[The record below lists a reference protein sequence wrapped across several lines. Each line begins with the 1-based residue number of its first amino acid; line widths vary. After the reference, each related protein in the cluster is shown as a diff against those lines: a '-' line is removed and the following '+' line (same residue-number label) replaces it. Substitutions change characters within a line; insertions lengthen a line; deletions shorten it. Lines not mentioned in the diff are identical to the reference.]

1 MKTESR
7 VIKEITP
14 LSDKDCFY
22 VADRNKKDFTYP
34 MHSHA
39 EYELNFIA
47 NASGLRRIVGDS
59 VEVIGDFDLVL
70 IASKDLEHVWEQH
83 ECTSTDIREIT
94 IQFSSDMFF
103 SGYLDKNQFKPLKTV
118 FDMAQKGLS
127 FPMSAIMKV
136 YPLLDKLAHE
146 NSDFYSVLDFLAILY
161 ELSLLC
167 DKAKTLSS
175 SAYAKTCVSSESR
188 RVEKVKSYIN
198 DNFTEEIRLNQ
209 LAELVG
215 MTSSS
220 FSRFFKLRTGKVL
233 TDYIIEVR
241 LGHAARMLVDT
252 QMTIAE
258 IAYACGFNNLS
269 NFNRIF
275 RKNKLSSPKE
285 FRDNY
290 SKKKVLV

>member
-59 VEVIGDFDLVL
+59 VEVIGNFDLVL

-103 SGYLDKNQFKPLKTV
+103 SGYLDKNQFKSLKTM

-127 FPMSAIMKV
+127 FPMLAIMKV

-167 DKAKTLSS
+167 DKATTLSS
-175 SAYAKTCVSSESR
+175 SAYAKTRVSSESR